1 MYNRASFTEGAKVIL
16 AWLKRGMKRMKLRGK
31 KRRVRRGAVLFKRSV
46 SRGVYPRERRAYT
59 SSIPSPFSSS
69 QSVSKI
75 KVGDYE
81 LEPITSGVIR
91 HPESAG
97 DGI

>member
-1 MYNRASFTEGAKVIL
+1 MYNRASFTERIRAIL
-16 AWLKRGMKRMKLRGK
+16 AWFKL
-31 KRRVRRGAVLFKRSV
+31 RGAVLFKRSV
-46 SRGVYPRERRAYT
+46 SRGVYPRKRGVYT

-75 KVGDYE
+75 KIGDYE